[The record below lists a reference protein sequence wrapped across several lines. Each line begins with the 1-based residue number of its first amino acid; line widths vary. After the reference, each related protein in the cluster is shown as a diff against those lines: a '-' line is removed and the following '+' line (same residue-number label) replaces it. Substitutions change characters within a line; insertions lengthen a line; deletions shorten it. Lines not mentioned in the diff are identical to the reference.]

1 MQTTSRELVYQSLE
15 FRNPYRAPRQ
25 LWVLPWANINYPD
38 ELKNINEEFPAD
50 IDHVQGFLKK
60 PPQTKGDQYVVGEYL
75 DEWGCKFTN
84 AQEGIIGEVKEP
96 MINDWDTDADKVKFP
111 IGWLTIS
118 PDKINEYCE
127 KSDKF
132 IIAGCCPRPF
142 ERLQFLRGTE
152 NLYLDLLD
160 PSPAML
166 KFIDSMHNFYCEL
179 LTLWAKTNVDALM
192 FIDDWGAQKSLLIS
206 LNSWRQYFMPLY
218 RDYINIAHSH
228 NKKIFMHSDGN
239 ILLIYPELI
248 GLGLDAINS
257 QLFCMGIE
265 NLKPFAGKI
274 TFWGEID
281 RQYLLPYGSADE
293 IQAGVQK
300 IYDNLWKNG
309 GCIAQCEFSIGGKPK
324 NVYKVYSAWDEIS
337 SGNRKQR

>member
-1 MQTTSRELVYQSLE
+1 
-15 FRNPYRAPRQ
+15 
-25 LWVLPWANINYPD
+25 
-38 ELKNINEEFPAD
+38 
-50 IDHVQGFLKK
+50 
-60 PPQTKGDQYVVGEYL
+60 
-75 DEWGCKFTN
+75 
-84 AQEGIIGEVKEP
+84 
-96 MINDWDTDADKVKFP
+96 
-111 IGWLTIS
+111 
-118 PDKINEYCE
+118 
-127 KSDKF
+127 
-132 IIAGCCPRPF
+132 
-142 ERLQFLRGTE
+142 
-152 NLYLDLLD
+152 
-160 PSPAML
+160 
-166 KFIDSMHNFYCEL
+166 
-179 LTLWAKTNVDALM
+179 
-192 FIDDWGAQKSLLIS
+192 
-206 LNSWRQYFMPLY
+206 MPLY